1 MENLYLIETAI
12 WNGAHKN
19 VIDRSC
25 VRTIDLANKTK
36 DVVDDANKDSLMS
49 TLTTVYPVH
58 LYESEHE
65 MPIFNPEAVTDNVEK
80 KSHKQMAKEL
90 QERLVQCCIDY
101 INENGDVDI
110 QEVDFRADCLQASS
124 KDEKW
129 LPCTD
134 SHITLSTYV
143 KDEDGLGMRKIIGE
157 YF

>member
-65 MPIFNPEAVTDNVEK
+65 MPIFNTEAVTDNVEK

-101 INENGDVDI
+101 INENCDKDI
-110 QEVDFRADCLQASS
+110 EEVEFRADCLQESA
-124 KDEKW
+124 KRGLW
-129 LPCTD
+129 YPATD
-134 SHITLSTYV
+134 SHIELDGYV
-143 KDEDGLGMRKIIGE
+143 LDENGLGMRKKLAT